1 MGGAR
6 RFSVSTPDWG
16 QAHLSLDAI
25 VAYVDDELSPSAHA
39 RAQEH
44 LARCDECTAEVVAQ
58 RQARSALRA
67 AGGPCLPSSLLRT
80 LRAIPDDAE
89 LPPPPPGLSI
99 TPDGQFVLLRDA
111 PRDDIPTGNTR
122 EQHDVGRFARRVRL
136 GALTGLAFG
145 ALAAGALVVPGP
157 TSPPPSAVPAGPT
170 PESAVPARAV
180 LGGSVLDVSGLD
192 APAGVRISSAVPSDS
207 PAAPAGPSA
216 PSAPPAL
223 VVEPVWRDAAL
234 K

>member
-25 VAYVDDELSPSAHA
+25 VAYVDDELAPGAHA
-39 RAQEH
+39 RAEEH
-44 LARCDECTAEVVAQ
+44 LVRCDECAAEVVAQ
-58 RQARSALRA
+58 RHARSVLRA
-67 AGGPCLPSSLLRT
+67 ADGPRLPSSLLRS

-89 LPPPPPGLSI
+89 LPPPPPGLSV

-111 PRDDIPTGNTR
+111 PSDPPPDGSAEHRAV
-122 EQHDVGRFARRVRL
+122 HRFSRRARI
-136 GALTGLAFG
+136 GALSGLAFG
-145 ALAAGALVVPGP
+145 ALAVGALVVPGP
-157 TSPPPSAVPAGPT
+157 STPAAVPQQVPS
-170 PESAVPARAV
+170 PQSAVPARAV
-180 LGGSVLDVSGLD
+180 LGGSVLDV
-192 APAGVRISSAVPSDS
+192 PAQVRISAVPTDTTAV
-207 PAAPAGPSA
+207 PT
-216 PSAPPAL
+216 PAL